1 MTEKLIVNFKKKSVF
16 LFVLL
21 QLSVLAIMLFSLSR
35 MTAFGMTLD
44 VFGMVGLV
52 VYFYIS
58 MERLSGGKAALEVG
72 EEGIWDFSSL
82 KGAGFIKW
90 DEIDE
95 LRLYTYWGYKVMG
108 IVPKNAEQFLASV
121 GFVKRNL
128 LKMNVQMGFPPVN
141 IAELALEISLEDLL
155 RFIEENG
162 LFKGRIVR
170 WMQSKS

>member
-1 MTEKLIVNFKKKSVF
+1 MTGKLQVNFKKKSVF

-21 QLSVLAIMLFSLSR
+21 QLCILTVMMFSLSR
-35 MTAFGMTLD
+35 MTPLGVTVD
-44 VFGMVGLV
+44 VLGMVGLI

-82 KGAGFIKW
+82 KGAGFMKW

-95 LRLYTYWGYKVMG
+95 LRLYTYWGMRVLG
-108 IVPKNAEQFLASV
+108 IVPKDTEQFLARL

-141 IAELALEISLEDLL
+141 IAELALELSLEDLL
-155 RFIEENG
+155 GFIEENG